1 VAGAAQTPE
10 LNLAE
15 RYQVGSAMNKEE
27 FFQELRLGSWIQIG
41 HPAVAEIMAAAG
53 FDWLAIDLEHS
64 VISLREAE
72 DLIRVID
79 LKGVKPFVRL
89 SSNNPEQIKRVMD
102 AGAHGVI
109 VPMVKTREDVEQA
122 VGAVKYPPN
131 GSRSIGLARAQGY
144 GASFDDYF
152 DWQQDHSIV
161 VVQIEHIDAV
171 RNLPE
176 ILSVPGVDAYITGP
190 YDLSGSLGVPGC
202 FDAPEF
208 LDAMARIED
217 VAKKYGIPGGA
228 HIVEPDPVEL
238 RRKIEGGNRFIAYG
252 VDTRMLDV
260 SCREGLLAATNN
272 Q

>member
-1 VAGAAQTPE
+1 
-10 LNLAE
+10 
-15 RYQVGSAMNKEE
+15 
-27 FFQELRLGSWIQIG
+27 
-41 HPAVAEIMAAAG
+41 
-53 FDWLAIDLEHS
+53 
-64 VISLREAE
+64 
-72 DLIRVID
+72 
-79 LKGVKPFVRL
+79 
-89 SSNNPEQIKRVMD
+89 
-102 AGAHGVI
+102 
-109 VPMVKTREDVEQA
+109 MVKTREDVEQA

-190 YDLSGSLGVPGC
+190 YDLSGSLGMPGC

-260 SCREGLLAATNN
+260 ICREGLLAATNN